1 MTQGERIKYIRQ
13 KRGLTQQQLG
23 EACGFTESSAGVRIR
38 QYESNQKSPKD
49 DTLMLIAK
57 ALKVNY
63 IAIKNYDLGSAE
75 DILETLFWLDA
86 SGNTIEL
93 FSFDKTNDYD
103 NDWKF
108 KGTYNDDTYMSGRPP
123 FGLVI
128 NYGLVN
134 DFMKEWFLRKQQ
146 LKANE
151 ITQDQYN
158 NWKWNWPNSCD
169 DSQNTE
175 SYVDWKVL

>member
-1 MTQGERIKYIRQ
+1 
-13 KRGLTQQQLG
+13 LHL
-23 EACGFTESSAGVRIR
+23 
-38 QYESNQKSPKD
+38 
-49 DTLMLIAK
+49 
-57 ALKVNY
+57 
-63 IAIKNYDLGSAE
+63 
-75 DILETLFWLDA
+75 A

-93 FSFDKTNDYD
+93 FSFEQTIDYD

-146 LKANE
+146 LKSNE

-175 SYVDWKVL
+175 SYVDWKSI